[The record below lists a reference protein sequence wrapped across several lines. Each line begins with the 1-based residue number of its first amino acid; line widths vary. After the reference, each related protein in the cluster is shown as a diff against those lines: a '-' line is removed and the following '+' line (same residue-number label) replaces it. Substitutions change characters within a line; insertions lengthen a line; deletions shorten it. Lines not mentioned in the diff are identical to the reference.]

1 MGEKMVTKPKEADK
15 LEEIFVTFI
24 TKDQN
29 L

>member
-1 MGEKMVTKPKEADK
+1 MEEKMVTKSKEADK
-15 LEEIFVTFI
+15 LEEIFATFI